1 VQANSISPNST
12 GALQSQRDLIGIN
25 IFKIALIVFTQE
37 GQMKKLVLLVVL
49 AFAVVCGMWTVDCFS
64 ADIKGKLGVGANYPG
79 LQVRYGITDNIL
91 VEGRAQFALNN
102 ITVGGR
108 GYYNLFE
115 IPGSIPITI

>member
-102 ITVGGR
+102 ITVGAGDT
-108 GYYNLFE
+108 
-115 IPGSIPITI
+115 ITCSRYPEASP